1 MFEVRCSM
9 LKNTK
14 QTSFFANFDKFL
26 FKTSDFESPKGTRS
40 VASHFEP
47 ALTENGHFP
56 ILKSMNSNKTTSG
69 EPILVTG
76 GAGYIGS
83 HVVRDLGENGF
94 HPVVL
99 DNLSSGKPGA
109 VLAGELIR
117 GDVADAELVGS
128 LLRKHAIRC
137 VMHFAAFIQVGESV
151 HLPLKYYENNSFN
164 CLRLLK
170 ACLENGV
177 ENFIFSSTAAVYGM
191 PETVPVDEKAPLLP
205 INPYGSS
212 KLVSEMLLRDTAAA
226 NPGFRYVA
234 LRYFNAAGSDR
245 QTRIGQDYRQPTH
258 LLTLALKTAL
268 GQFPRLE
275 VFGTDYPTPDGT
287 AIRDYIHVDDL
298 AGAHLLALKHLKSGG
313 DSRVFN
319 CGYGIGHSV
328 LDVVAAAKRVT
339 GIDFP
344 VVHAARR
351 PGDPGALVADA
362 GAIRRE
368 LGWAPKVPH
377 LDKIVA
383 SAWNWEKKL
392 AAAQK
397 K

>member
-1 MFEVRCSM
+1 M
-9 LKNTK
+9 
-14 QTSFFANFDKFL
+14 
-26 FKTSDFESPKGTRS
+26 
-40 VASHFEP
+40 
-47 ALTENGHFP
+47 
-56 ILKSMNSNKTTSG
+56 SNKKTASSG

-83 HVVRDLGENGF
+83 HVVRNLGEKGF
-94 HPVVL
+94 YPVVL
-99 DNLSSGKPGA
+99 DNLSSGKAGA
-109 VLAGELIR
+109 VLYGELVR
-117 GDVADAELVGS
+117 GDVADTELVGS
-128 LLRKHAIRC
+128 LLRQHAIRS

-151 HLPLKYYENNSFN
+151 CLPLKYYENNSFN

-191 PETVPVDEKAPLLP
+191 PEKVPVDEKAPLLP
-205 INPYGSS
+205 INPYGGS

-234 LRYFNAAGSDR
+234 LRYFNAAGADR
-245 QTRIGQDYRQPTH
+245 QARIGQDYRQPTH

-268 GQFPRLE
+268 GHFPRLE

-298 AGAHLLALKHLKSGG
+298 AAAHLLALEHLKGG
-313 DSRVFN
+313 GASRVFN

-328 LDVVAAAKRVT
+328 LDVVAAAKKVT

-344 VVHAARR
+344 VLHAARR
-351 PGDPGALVADA
+351 AGDPAALVADA

-368 LGWAPKVPH
+368 LGWAPQVPH
-377 LDKIVA
+377 LDEIVA

-392 AAAQK
+392 AAARK
-397 K
+397 P

>member
-1 MFEVRCSM
+1 MNNKKS
-9 LKNTK
+9 T
-14 QTSFFANFDKFL
+14 Q
-26 FKTSDFESPKGTRS
+26 ES
-40 VASHFEP
+40 
-47 ALTENGHFP
+47 
-56 ILKSMNSNKTTSG
+56 

-94 HPVVL
+94 YPVVL
-99 DNLSSGKPGA
+99 DNLSSGKAEA
-109 VLAGELIR
+109 VLAGELVR

-128 LLRKHAIRC
+128 LLRRHAIRS

-151 HLPLKYYENNSFN
+151 RLPLKYYENNSFN

-191 PETVPVDEKAPLLP
+191 PEKVPVDEKAPLLP
-205 INPYGSS
+205 INPYGGS

-226 NPGFRYVA
+226 NPSFRYIA
-234 LRYFNAAGSDR
+234 LRYFNAAGADR
-245 QTRIGQDYRQPTH
+245 QTRLGQDYRQPTH

-268 GQFPRLE
+268 GQFPRLD

-298 AGAHLLALKHLKSGG
+298 AGAHLLALKHLKGG
-313 DSRVFN
+313 GASRVFN

-328 LDVVAAAKRVT
+328 LDVVAATKRVT
-339 GIDFP
+339 GVDFP
-344 VVHAARR
+344 VVHADRR
-351 PGDPGALVADA
+351 PGDPAALVADS

-368 LGWAPKVPH
+368 LGWAPKVPG
-377 LDKIVA
+377 LDEIVA

-392 AAAQK
+392 AAGRK
-397 K
+397 P

>member
-1 MFEVRCSM
+1 
-9 LKNTK
+9 
-14 QTSFFANFDKFL
+14 
-26 FKTSDFESPKGTRS
+26 
-40 VASHFEP
+40 
-47 ALTENGHFP
+47 
-56 ILKSMNSNKTTSG
+56 MNSNNTTPG

-94 HPVVL
+94 YPVVL
-99 DNLSSGKPGA
+99 DNLSSGKAEA
-109 VLAGELIR
+109 VLAGELVR

-128 LLRKHAIRC
+128 LLRRHAIRS

-151 HLPLKYYENNSFN
+151 RLPLKYYENNSFN

-205 INPYGSS
+205 INPYGGS

-226 NPGFRYVA
+226 NPSFRYVA
-234 LRYFNAAGSDR
+234 LRYFNAAGADR
-245 QTRIGQDYRQPTH
+245 QARLGQDYRQPTH

-268 GQFPRLE
+268 GQYPRLD

-298 AGAHLLALKHLKSGG
+298 AGAHLLALKHLKGG
-313 DSRVFN
+313 GGSRVFN

-344 VVHAARR
+344 VVHAGRR
-351 PGDPGALVADA
+351 PGDPAALVADS

-368 LGWAPKVPH
+368 LGWAPKVPG
-377 LDKIVA
+377 LDEIVA

-392 AAAQK
+392 AAGRK
-397 K
+397 P

>member
-1 MFEVRCSM
+1 MKTKE
-9 LKNTK
+9 NT
-14 QTSFFANFDKFL
+14 
-26 FKTSDFESPKGTRS
+26 GT
-40 VASHFEP
+40 
-47 ALTENGHFP
+47 
-56 ILKSMNSNKTTSG
+56 G

-83 HVVRDLGENGF
+83 HVVRDLGEKGYR
-94 HPVVL
+94 PVVL
-99 DNLSSGKPGA
+99 DNLSSGKPEA
-109 VLAGELIR
+109 VLSGELVR
-117 GDVADAELVGS
+117 GDVADTELVGS
-128 LLRKHAIRC
+128 LLRRHAIRS
-137 VMHFAAFIQVGESV
+137 VMHFAAYIQVGESV
-151 HLPLKYYENNSFN
+151 SQPLKYYENNSFN

-191 PETVPVDEKAPLLP
+191 PKKVPVDEKAPLLP
-205 INPYGSS
+205 INPYGGS

-226 NPGFRYVA
+226 NPDFRYVA
-234 LRYFNAAGSDR
+234 LRYFNAAGADR
-245 QTRIGQDYRQPTH
+245 RARIGQDYRQPTH

-268 GQFPRLE
+268 GQYPRLE

-298 AGAHLLALKHLKSGG
+298 ASAHMLALNFLKSEKR
-313 DSRVFN
+313 SRVFN

-344 VVHAARR
+344 VIHSARR
-351 PGDPGALVADA
+351 PGDPAALVAEA
-362 GAIRRE
+362 GLIRSE
-368 LGWAPKVPH
+368 LGWAPKIPL
-377 LDKIVA
+377 LDEIVA

-392 AAAQK
+392 AKARK
-397 K
+397 P